1 MLHKSSQSPD
11 EAENHPVLFKMKM
24 VSDRAEGLF
33 SSLMDKGLEL
43 PSPAQCRVLMYLK
56 SRRGGPASQREL
68 EHHLG
73 VSHTTVKGLLQRL
86 EDKGFVRTA
95 FDSEDGR
102 VKNVYLAEYS
112 NKLNEEAH
120 RHSDRIEQLVLAGL
134 SEAERGQLNHLLNK
148 LFRNIVP

>member
-1 MLHKSSQSPD
+1 MLHNSSQSPA
-11 EAENHPVLFKMKM
+11 EAENHPILFKMKM
-24 VSDRAEGLF
+24 VSDRAEVLF
-33 SSLMDKGLEL
+33 TSQMDAGLEL

-56 SRRGGPASQREL
+56 SRKGGPVSQREL

-95 FDSEDGR
+95 FDSADGR

-120 RHSDRIEQLVLAGL
+120 RHSERIEGLILAGL
-134 SEAERGQLNHLLNK
+134 SAEERGQLNALLDR
-148 LFRNIVP
+148 LYQNILS